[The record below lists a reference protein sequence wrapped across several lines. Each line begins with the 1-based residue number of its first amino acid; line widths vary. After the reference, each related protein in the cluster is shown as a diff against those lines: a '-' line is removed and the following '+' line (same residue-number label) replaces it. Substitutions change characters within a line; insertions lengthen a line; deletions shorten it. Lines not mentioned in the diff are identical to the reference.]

1 MRLLDIIDLLN
12 DHAVL
17 PQEVDGFDE
26 YAAFGLDEYGERA
39 EGLAL
44 DVVDSAAEDVEVE
57 VEAARAF
64 GNDGARDFV
73 AREGEAKQVDC
84 VAVGMVFASLA
95 EAVENGG
102 RHVAGHHVA
111 DQGLRGFVLRRH
123 EDVDD
128 LALLDDLAVVHH
140 DDALAD
146 LLHDLHFMCDHDDRE
161 AELLV
166 DALEKREG
174 GDSRLGVEGRGGL
187 VGEKDLG
194 VVGQG
199 AGDADALLLAAG
211 ELGRI
216 LVGVFGEADEL
227 EKRLDLF
234 ADDVLGRAD
243 ELERERDVVVDR
255 AGAQQVEVLEDHAD
269 AAAAFAQLVF
279 GELGEVLAVDRD
291 GAFAWAVEK
300 VDAAHER
307 ALAGAG
313 AADDA
318 EDLAGAD
325 LDRHVVEGLELPT
338 FRRLVGLGYVVKL
351 DHFSM
356 CV

>member
-1 MRLLDIIDLLN
+1 M
-12 DHAVL
+12 
-17 PQEVDGFDE
+17 
-26 YAAFGLDEYGERA
+26 
-39 EGLAL
+39 
-44 DVVDSAAEDVEVE
+44 
-57 VEAARAF
+57 
-64 GNDGARDFV
+64 
-73 AREGEAKQVDC
+73 
-84 VAVGMVFASLA
+84 
-95 EAVENGG
+95 
-102 RHVAGHHVA
+102 
-111 DQGLRGFVLRRH
+111 LRRQ

-194 VVGQG
+194 GGGPG
-199 AGDADALLLAAG
+199 AGDADARLLAAG
-211 ELGRI
+211 ELGGI

-279 GELGEVLAVDRD
+279 GELGEILAVDRD
-291 GAFAWAVEK
+291 GAFARAVA
-300 VDAAHER
+300 VAAG
-307 ALAGAG
+307 AGQGAG